1 MILISPLE
9 DCLVLYASVGLNS
22 PIQVGQVWP
31 SHKHIE
37 AVVEWQHINPQR
49 SMINALFTCGPE
61 LLGSCKMYHTYCACR
76 CYLYITRIYIYTH
89 YITHVYTCN
98 IYIYIIYIYV
108 CAYVCMIH
116 FRDLLYVPATTVSIF
131 RSFVASKFGSR
142 PGGSSPAIVFF
153 VDLSGIMGNP
163 GKTCPPKGHVEK
175 IVIEGLPFV
184 FRLVRVLF
192 EKAWKHLG
200 LNYARGVN
208 LQQLD
213 IDKNINQNSS

>member
-1 MILISPLE
+1 M
-9 DCLVLYASVGLNS
+9 C
-22 PIQVGQVWP
+22 
-31 SHKHIE
+31 
-37 AVVEWQHINPQR
+37 
-49 SMINALFTCGPE
+49 
-61 LLGSCKMYHTYCACR
+61 
-76 CYLYITRIYIYTH
+76 
-89 YITHVYTCN
+89 
-98 IYIYIIYIYV
+98 V

>member
-1 MILISPLE
+1 MLSIY
-9 DCLVLYASVGLNS
+9 YA
-22 PIQVGQVWP
+22 
-31 SHKHIE
+31 H
-37 AVVEWQHINPQR
+37 
-49 SMINALFTCGPE
+49 
-61 LLGSCKMYHTYCACR
+61 
-76 CYLYITRIYIYTH
+76 IYIYIH

-98 IYIYIIYIYV
+98 IYIYIIYMCV
-108 CAYVCMIH
+108 CICVHDTFPRLAVRSCHYCEYLPIICCVKI
-116 FRDLLYVPATTVSIF
+116 RVQARWIF
-131 RSFVASKFGSR
+131 PCHR
-142 PGGSSPAIVFF
+142 FF
-153 VDLSGIMGNP
+153 FDLSGIMGNP
-163 GKTCPPKGHVEK
+163 GKTCRPKGHVEK

>member
-76 CYLYITRIYIYTH
+76 CYLYITHTYIYIYIYTTLH
-89 YITHVYTCN
+89 MYIHV
-98 IYIYIIYIYV
+98 IYIYIIYILYIYMCV
-108 CAYVCMIH
+108 CICVHDTFPRLAVRSCHYCEYLPIICCVKIRVQARWIFPCHRFFFWSFGNHGESGENMPAQGT
-116 FRDLLYVPATTVSIF
+116 RGKDRYRRPPLRVPA
-131 RSFVASKFGSR
+131 R
-142 PGGSSPAIVFF
+142 PCPLREGLEAPGTELCTWGKSPA
-153 VDLSGIMGNP
+153 
-163 GKTCPPKGHVEK
+163 TWY
-175 IVIEGLPFV
+175 
-184 FRLVRVLF
+184 R
-192 EKAWKHLG
+192 
-200 LNYARGVN
+200 
-208 LQQLD
+208 
-213 IDKNINQNSS
+213 

>member
-76 CYLYITRIYIYTH
+76 CYLYITHIYIYIH

-98 IYIYIIYIYV
+98 IYIYIIYMCV
-108 CAYVCMIH
+108 HMCAWYISETCCTFLPLLWVSSDH
-116 FRDLLYVPATTVSIF
+116 LLRQNSGPGPVDLPLP
-131 RSFVASKFGSR
+131 SF
-142 PGGSSPAIVFF
+142 FF
-153 VDLSGIMGNP
+153 DLSGIMGNP